1 LPRARSHERHWHGRS
16 GNVIDDIADAIPAC
30 GTPPGPGT
38 IEVSVRRMNETQAQQ
53 ELRQAFERLNESNLS
68 LGEQL
73 EAASRSVKQR
83 RPDFADAIERM
94 VWRLKEGGAGAKAP
108 QVGDQMPPFWLPD
121 EQGRIVSLD
130 DLTARGPVAVTFHRG
145 HWCPF
150 CRISINALVR
160 AHDQIASEGGQ
171 IVAVMPDREQFV
183 SDLRST
189 SKAPFLVL
197 TDMDNG
203 YAMSLGLAIW
213 LGDELQK
220 IIAERHDLTRYQ
232 GNDTWVVPIPATFV
246 VGQDSRIKARFVDP
260 DYRKRMAIEDLL
272 AAMRA

>member
-1 LPRARSHERHWHGRS
+1 
-16 GNVIDDIADAIPAC
+16 
-30 GTPPGPGT
+30 
-38 IEVSVRRMNETQAQQ
+38 MNETQTQL

-68 LGEQL
+68 LSEQL
-73 EAASRSVKQR
+73 DAASRSVKER
-83 RPDFADAIERM
+83 RPDFADAIDRM
-94 VWRLKEGGAGAKAP
+94 VGRLKEGGAGTQAP
-108 QVGDQMPPFWLPD
+108 QVGEEMPPFHLPD
-121 EQGRIVSLD
+121 EHGRIVGLD
-130 DLTARGPVAVTFHRG
+130 ELTSRGPVAVTFHRG

-160 AHDQIASEGGQ
+160 AHEQVAAIGGQ
-171 IVAVMPDREQFV
+171 IVAVMPERQQFV
-183 SDLRST
+183 SDLRAT
-189 SKAPFLVL
+189 SQAPFLVL

-220 IIAERHDLTRYQ
+220 IISHRHNVPEYQ

-246 VGQDSRIKARFVDP
+246 VGRDGRIKARFVDP